1 MTLVQLVQI
10 IGQILTQLDQI
21 LSDPNFLTSNPDW
34 QQLYAM
40 RVHLDNQQR
49 QLVALTFQLDD
60 ARYDSLTSQITAA
73 NTSLKQQIAAL
84 ANIGNI
90 ISSVAKVAALADQI
104 IALATL

>member
-10 IGQILTQLDQI
+10 IGHILTQLDQI
-21 LSDPNFLTSNPDW
+21 LSDPNFLTSDPDW

-60 ARYDSLTSQITAA
+60 AKYDSLTSQITAA
-73 NTSLKQQIAAL
+73 NTSLKQQIAEL

-90 ISSVAKVAALADQI
+90 ISTVAKVAALADQVI
-104 IALATL
+104 SLATL

>member
-10 IGQILTQLDQI
+10 IGHILTQLDQI
-21 LSDPNFLTSNPDW
+21 LSGPNFLTSDPDW

-60 ARYDSLTSQITAA
+60 AKYDSLTSQITAA
-73 NTSLKQQIAAL
+73 NTSLKQQIAEL

-90 ISSVAKVAALADQI
+90 ISSVAKVAALADQVI
-104 IALATL
+104 SLATL